1 VVNSCVCKH
10 YNSRCVRVQ
19 LFLRGLPEASIL
31 KGMARTTTRPSPP
44 PELSERQLEAWLGLL
59 YAHSAL
65 IKQVDAELLAAHRL
79 PLSAHEILFRVRNAE
94 GGHLSVS
101 ELAGTV
107 LVSPSRVSRLVDEL
121 GARGLVERQ
130 ACPTDARVTH
140 VVITDEGR
148 SFIEDAD
155 ATLHAA
161 LRRHFVDRLSGGDV
175 DRLAAI
181 WRKLNDGGATC

>member
-10 YNSRCVRVQ
+10 YISRCVRVQ
-19 LFLRGLPEASIL
+19 LSLGRLHTASIL
-31 KGMARTTTRPSPP
+31 KGMARTATRTTPP
-44 PELSERQLEAWLGLL
+44 PDLTERQLEAWLGLL

-79 PLSAHEILFRVRNAE
+79 PLSAHEILFRLRAE

-130 ACPTDARVTH
+130 SCPTDARVTH

-148 SFIEDAD
+148 SFIDDAD

-161 LRRHFVDRLSGGDV
+161 VRRHFVDRLSGGDV

-181 WRKLNDGGATC
+181 WRKLNDGEVTC